1 MSRVPPFK
9 RSMIAAVVAA
19 SCAAPVALA
28 QPSSVIEEVVVT
40 ATKRQQTLQEVP
52 VAVTVTDAETIE
64 RAQILDILDLQSVVP
79 SLRVP
84 QFQSA
89 TQVNFVIRGFG
100 NGANNAGI
108 EPSGRRLHRRRL
120 PLPLGCADR

>member
-1 MSRVPPFK
+1 MIRVPPFK
-9 RSMIAAVVAA
+9 RSVIAAVVAA
-19 SCAAPVALA
+19 SCANPAAFA

-89 TQVNFVIRGFG
+89 TQVNFVI
-100 NGANNAGI
+100 
-108 EPSGRRLHRRRL
+108 
-120 PLPLGCADR
+120 